1 MEAIKSGLGK
11 NTEANISRE
20 SLKELGGSFNAEAEP
35 LVVEIEGQ
43 TRRLTG
49 TAEERYQEWRR
60 LLREIYSAE
69 TGTPGID
76 SAEAAVISPPAG

>member
-1 MEAIKSGLGK
+1 MRLYAILIYVFLY
-11 NTEANISRE
+11 APIAFIV
-20 SLKELGGSFNAEAEP
+20 GGSFNAEAEP

-60 LLREIYSAE
+60 LLREIYSTE

-76 SAEAAVISPPAG
+76 SAEAAVVSPPAG

>member
-1 MEAIKSGLGK
+1 
-11 NTEANISRE
+11 
-20 SLKELGGSFNAEAEP
+20 LKELGGSFNAEAEP

-69 TGTPGID
+69 TGVPGID
-76 SAEAAVISPPAG
+76 SAEAAVVSPPAG